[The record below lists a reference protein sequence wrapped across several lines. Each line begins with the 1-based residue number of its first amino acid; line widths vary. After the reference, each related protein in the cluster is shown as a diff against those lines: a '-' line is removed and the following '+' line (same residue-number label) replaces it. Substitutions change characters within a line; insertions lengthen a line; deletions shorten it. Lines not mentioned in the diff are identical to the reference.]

1 MVMVKVLVAA
11 PIHQEALKLLKEAR
25 YEIIYREYP
34 SVNELRDLVKDV
46 DALIV
51 RSKPKVPKEVID
63 AAKKLRIIARAG
75 VGLDNIDV
83 EEAKRAGITV
93 VNAPAAP
100 SRSVAELAVGL
111 MLTLMRKIAY
121 ADRKM
126 RDGEWVKKECVGYEL
141 RGKTLG
147 IIGFGR
153 IGREV
158 ARIAKFGLGMRILY
172 YDVYTSPEEVRIL
185 DAEYRQLDDLISD
198 ADVVTLHVPLVKE
211 THHLINEDRLKRM
224 KKTAILINTSRG
236 GVVDTEALIKALKE
250 RWILGAGL
258 DVYEEEPLPED
269 HPLTRFDNVVLTPHI
284 GASTNE
290 AQARAGVEVV
300 HKIIDFFSK

>member
-1 MVMVKVLVAA
+1 MVKVLVAA
-11 PIHQEALKLLKEAR
+11 PIHQEALKLLKEAG
-25 YEIIYREYP
+25 YEVIYKEYP
-34 SVNELRDLVKDV
+34 SVNELRDLAKDI

-63 AAKKLRIIARAG
+63 EAKKLRIIARAG

-83 EEAKRAGITV
+83 DEARKAGITV

-100 SRSVAELAVGL
+100 SRSVAELAIGL
-111 MLTLMRKIAY
+111 MLALMRKIAY

-141 RGKTLG
+141 RGKALG
-147 IIGFGR
+147 VIGFGR

-158 ARIAKFGLGMRILY
+158 ARIARFGLGMKIIY
-172 YDVYTSPEEVRIL
+172 YDVYRPPEEEVRIL
-185 DAEYRQLDDLISD
+185 GAEYRQLDDLISE
-198 ADVVTLHVPLVKE
+198 ADVITLHVPLVKE
-211 THHLINEDRLKRM
+211 TYHLINEDRLKRM
-224 KKTAILINTSRG
+224 KRTAILINTSRG

-250 RWILGAGL
+250 GWILGAGL
-258 DVYEEEPLPED
+258 DVYEEEPLPKG

-290 AQARAGVEVV
+290 AQARAGVEVA
-300 HKIIDFFSK
+300 HKIIDFFSR